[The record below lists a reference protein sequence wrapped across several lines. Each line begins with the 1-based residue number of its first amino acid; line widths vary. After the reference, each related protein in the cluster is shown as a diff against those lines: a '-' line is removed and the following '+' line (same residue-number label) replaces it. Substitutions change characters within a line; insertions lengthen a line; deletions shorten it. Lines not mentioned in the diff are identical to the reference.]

1 MEANKSLML
10 LPEQI
15 KIEAAEYSRMGT
27 KSLCSSVDEERVDA
41 PNRDGVQLRQRFVA
55 H

>member
-1 MEANKSLML
+1 MEATKSMMP

-27 KSLCSSVDEERVDA
+27 KYLCSSVDEE
-41 PNRDGVQLRQRFVA
+41 
-55 H
+55 

>member
-1 MEANKSLML
+1 METTNSMML

-15 KIEAAEYSRMGT
+15 KTETTEYSIMGT

-41 PNRDGVQLRQRFVA
+41 PNQDGVQLRQGFIA